1 MKSQTTEELLGSL
14 RQHFH
19 ALHSAFLESLRYRYE
34 LEKNQPVNAYAWF
47 NVITQDPNFQWI
59 KPFNEL
65 VMDLDILIEN
75 KNATNDDLDVLIH
88 EFKNLLT
95 PVQNT
100 QDFTARFLKLVV
112 NDSDLLIRFHQFKT
126 VYEKITAG
134 PKSTTECLNRREK
147 WRNENQINS
156 RASAKSAKQN

>member
-1 MKSQTTEELLGSL
+1 MKNQTTEELLGSL
-14 RQHFH
+14 RQLFH

-34 LEKNQPVNAYAWF
+34 LEKNQPINAYAWF
-47 NVITQDPNFQWI
+47 NVITQDPNFHWI

-88 EFKNLLT
+88 EFKNLFMAA
-95 PVQNT
+95 PNT
-100 QDFTARFLKLVV
+100 QDFAARFLKLVV

-126 VYEKITAG
+126 VYEKILTV
-134 PKSTTECLNRREK
+134 PKSTPECLIRREK
-147 WRNENQINS
+147 WRSENQINS
-156 RASAKSAKQN
+156 RANAKSAKQN